1 MARSPV
7 EIQADMA
14 LTRRVIERRLDAL
27 TPRASRAWQAPW
39 ITGAGALAFG
49 FLLSRV
55 PLGRVLRVG
64 ARAAQTVIAVAGMV
78 ATLEHVLPARR
89 RRVA

>member
-14 LTRRVIERRLDAL
+14 LTRRVIEHQLDAL
-27 TPRASRAWQAPW
+27 TPRVSRAWRTPW
-39 ITGAGALAFG
+39 ITGAGALAVG

-64 ARAAQTVIAVAGMV
+64 ARAVQTATAVAGAV
-78 ATLEHVLPARR
+78 AAIEHFLPGRR
-89 RRVA
+89 RPAA